1 MLSVVLALAAGISW
15 GVADFLGGLNSRHL
29 SLATVLL
36 VSQTVGLLLLLPL
49 AAAHGWPLLD
59 GPTAAFAVAGSVSG
73 LIGIA
78 ALYRGM
84 AVGSI
89 SIVAPI
95 SATGAALPILFGLLR
110 GERATPLQSAGIVL
124 AAIGILLASRA
135 VDDPLREANGALRE
149 PQDPDA
155 KVRVRVASGVGFAL
169 LAALG
174 FGGFFV
180 LLHEASVADV
190 LWAGAVQR
198 LTGVCIMLVSALILR
213 PTLAIGWRRL
223 PGLVMVG
230 ALDASANVLYS
241 FASVVG
247 LVSVAAVL
255 ASLFPVVSVILA
267 RVILRER
274 LSPIQGTGVVCAL
287 AGVAFIAGY
296 ADAPV

>member
-15 GVADFLGGLNSRHL
+15 GVADFMGGLNSRYL
-29 SLATVLL
+29 SLGTVLL

-49 AAAHGWPLLD
+49 AVTHGWPLLD
-59 GPTAAFAVAGSVSG
+59 GPTAAYAVAGSVSG

-95 SATGAALPILFGLLR
+95 SGTGAALPILFGLIR
-110 GERATPLQSAGIVL
+110 GERATPLQSVGIALAVL
-124 AAIGILLASRA
+124 GILLASQA
-135 VDDPLREANGALRE
+135 VDDQE
-149 PQDPDA
+149 A
-155 KVRVRVASGVGFAL
+155 KVRMRVAGGVGFAL

-198 LTGVCIMLVSALILR
+198 LTGVCIMLVSALIFR
-213 PTLAIGWRRL
+213 PTLRVGWPRL
-223 PGLVMVG
+223 PGLLVVG
-230 ALDASANVLYS
+230 ALDAGANVLYS

-267 RVILRER
+267 RFILRER
-274 LSPIQGTGVVCAL
+274 LSRIQATGVVCAL
-287 AGVAFIAGY
+287 AGVAFIASY

>member
-1 MLSVVLALAAGISW
+1 V
-15 GVADFLGGLNSRHL
+15 
-29 SLATVLL
+29 T
-36 VSQTVGLLLLLPL
+36 
-49 AAAHGWPLLD
+49 HGWPLLD
-59 GPTAAFAVAGSVSG
+59 GPTAAYAVAGSVSG

-95 SATGAALPILFGLLR
+95 SATGAALPILFGLVR
-110 GERATPLQSAGIVL
+110 GERATPLQSVGIAL
-124 AAIGILLASRA
+124 AVVGILLASQA
-135 VDDPLREANGALRE
+135 VDDPE
-149 PQDPDA
+149 A
-155 KVRVRVASGVGFAL
+155 KVRVRVASGVGLAL

-198 LTGVCIMLVSALILR
+198 LTGVCIMLVSALLLR
-213 PTLAIGWRRL
+213 PTLRVGWQRL
-223 PGLVMVG
+223 PGLVVVG
-230 ALDASANVLYS
+230 ALDAGANVLYS

-267 RVILRER
+267 RFILRER
-274 LSPIQGTGVVCAL
+274 LSRIQGTGVVCAL
-287 AGVAFIAGY
+287 AGVAFIASY

>member
-15 GVADFLGGLNSRHL
+15 GVADFLGGINSRHL

-59 GPTAAFAVAGSVSG
+59 GPTAAYAVAGSVSG

-95 SATGAALPILFGLLR
+95 SATGAALPIVFGLLR
-110 GERATPLQSAGIVL
+110 GERATPLQNVGIAL
-124 AAIGILLASRA
+124 AVVGVLLASRA
-135 VDDPLREANGALRE
+135 VDDPET
-149 PQDPDA
+149 

-190 LWAGAVQR
+190 LWAGAAQR

-213 PTLAIGWRRL
+213 PRLSIGWARL

-230 ALDASANVLYS
+230 ALDAGANVLYS

-255 ASLFPVVSVILA
+255 ASLFPVASVILA
-267 RVILRER
+267 RVVLRER
-274 LSPIQGTGVVCAL
+274 LSPMQATGVVCAL
-287 AGVAFIAGY
+287 AGVALIASY

>member
-15 GVADFLGGLNSRHL
+15 GVADFLGGVNSRHL

-59 GPTAAFAVAGSVSG
+59 GPTAAYAVAGSVSG

-95 SATGAALPILFGLLR
+95 SATGAALPIVFGLLR
-110 GERATPLQSAGIVL
+110 GERATPLQNVGIAL
-124 AAIGILLASRA
+124 AVVGVLLASRA
-135 VDDPLREANGALRE
+135 VDDPET
-149 PQDPDA
+149 
-155 KVRVRVASGVGFAL
+155 KVRVRVAGGVGFAL

-198 LTGVCIMLVSALILR
+198 LTGVCIMLVSALVLR
-213 PTLAIGWRRL
+213 PQLSIGWARL

-230 ALDASANVLYS
+230 ALDAGANLLYS

-255 ASLFPVVSVILA
+255 ASLFPVASVILA
-267 RVILRER
+267 RVVLRER
-274 LSPIQGTGVVCAL
+274 LSPMQATGVVCAL
-287 AGVAFIAGY
+287 AGVALIASY
-296 ADAPV
+296 ADPPV

>member
-15 GVADFLGGLNSRHL
+15 GFADFLGGLNSRHL
-29 SLATVLL
+29 SLGTVLL

-49 AAAHGWPLLD
+49 AIAHGWPLLD
-59 GPTAAFAVAGSVSG
+59 GPTVAYAVAGSVSG

-84 AVGSI
+84 AVGSM

-95 SATGAALPILFGLLR
+95 SATGAALPILFGLVR
-110 GERATPLQSAGIVL
+110 GERATPLQSVGIVL
-124 AAIGILLASRA
+124 AAVGIVLASRA
-135 VDDPLREANGALRE
+135 VD
-149 PQDPDA
+149 DPDA
-155 KVRVRVASGVGFAL
+155 KVRVRVANGVGFAL

-180 LLHEASVADV
+180 LLHEASMVDV

-198 LTGVCIMLVSALILR
+198 LTGVCIMLVSAVLLR
-213 PTLAIGWRRL
+213 PTLSVGWSRL
-223 PGLVMVG
+223 PGLIAVG
-230 ALDASANVLYS
+230 ALDAGANVLYS

-267 RVILRER
+267 RVVLPER
-274 LSPIQGTGVVCAL
+274 LSPVQATGVVCAL
-287 AGVAFIAGY
+287 AGVAFIASY

>member
-15 GVADFLGGLNSRHL
+15 GFADFLGGLNSRHL
-29 SLATVLL
+29 SLGTVLL

-49 AAAHGWPLLD
+49 AIAHGWPLLD
-59 GPTAAFAVAGSVSG
+59 GPTVAYAVAGSVSG

-84 AVGSI
+84 AVGSM

-95 SATGAALPILFGLLR
+95 SATGAALPILFGLVR
-110 GERATPLQSAGIVL
+110 GERATPLQSLGIVL
-124 AAIGILLASRA
+124 AAVGIVLASRA
-135 VDDPLREANGALRE
+135 VD
-149 PQDPDA
+149 DPDA
-155 KVRVRVASGVGFAL
+155 KVRVRVANGVGFAL

-180 LLHEASVADV
+180 LLHEASMVDV

-198 LTGVCIMLVSALILR
+198 LTGVCIMLVSAVLLR
-213 PTLAIGWRRL
+213 PTLSVGWSRL
-223 PGLVMVG
+223 PGLIAVG
-230 ALDASANVLYS
+230 ALDAGANVLYS

-267 RVILRER
+267 RVVLRER
-274 LSPIQGTGVVCAL
+274 LSPVQATGVACAL
-287 AGVAFIAGY
+287 AGVAFIASY